1 MSDPVTPTT
10 PTPPVEPTPAPAG
23 NTPEARTETG
33 ELKSA
38 ASTTP
43 STEPEK
49 KPEAKPEAK
58 AETKEGDKAPEG
70 APEAYA
76 DFTAPQ
82 GFQLNK
88 DAIAKALP
96 VFKELNLTQ
105 DAAQKLVNLYAEQS
119 GPAGN
124 QADYE
129 AVRTGWRNEVLK
141 DTSLSTGTDLKP
153 AVKEAIGRT
162 VQALGPELSN
172 EFRQVMN
179 VTGVGDNPAFVRAL
193 FKLSEF
199 VTEGRPTSG
208 RGPSPHGQKAPDAGP
223 TSTAKAMYPN
233 LP

>member
-10 PTPPVEPTPAPAG
+10 PTPPVEPTPAPAA
-23 NTPEARTETG
+23 NTPEARTGTG

-58 AETKEGDKAPEG
+58 AETKEGDKAPGG

-105 DAAQKLVNLYAEQS
+105 DAAQ
-119 GPAGN
+119 
-124 QADYE
+124 
-129 AVRTGWRNEVLK
+129 
-141 DTSLSTGTDLKP
+141 
-153 AVKEAIGRT
+153 
-162 VQALGPELSN
+162 
-172 EFRQVMN
+172 
-179 VTGVGDNPAFVRAL
+179 
-193 FKLSEF
+193 
-199 VTEGRPTSG
+199 
-208 RGPSPHGQKAPDAGP
+208 
-223 TSTAKAMYPN
+223 
-233 LP
+233 